1 MQYIKRVNKIEAI
14 QNKGNILT
22 DVIPFLNEH
31 GIAFGYTDSFIEG
44 KRVAVM
50 VSKGEYTTLNLD
62 DYLVINKGVISV
74 MSAKDFESKY
84 QEDDS
89 VGRKNINTELS
100 TNITLDTTR
109 AQRAFDLLGETV
121 KRIKNDE
128 HVTKQP
134 HIRIEFDN
142 IHDVPKVWVDGE
154 LIGDIRSNR
163 PLVSLK
169 IDWNTDTETENHK
182 EFDINYQDFTGER
195 PMSRGFHEGTLW

>member
-1 MQYIKRVNKIEAI
+1 MQYIKRVNTIEAI

-31 GIAFGYTDSFIEG
+31 GISFEYIDSFIEG
-44 KRVAVM
+44 KRISVM

-62 DYLVINKGVISV
+62 DYLVINKGVISI
-74 MSAKDFESKY
+74 MNAKEFESKY

-100 TNITLDTTR
+100 TNITLDTTK

-121 KRIKNDE
+121 EQIKGGE
-128 HVTKQP
+128 HTVKQP
-134 HIRIEFDN
+134 HVRIEFDD
-142 IHDVPKVWVDGE
+142 IRDVPNVWVDGE
-154 LIGDIRSNR
+154 FIGEVDDK

-169 IDWNTDTETENHK
+169 VDWNTDTLTINHK
-182 EFDINYQDFTGER
+182 GFDINYYDLTGES
-195 PMSRGFHEGTLW
+195 PMRRGFREGTPR